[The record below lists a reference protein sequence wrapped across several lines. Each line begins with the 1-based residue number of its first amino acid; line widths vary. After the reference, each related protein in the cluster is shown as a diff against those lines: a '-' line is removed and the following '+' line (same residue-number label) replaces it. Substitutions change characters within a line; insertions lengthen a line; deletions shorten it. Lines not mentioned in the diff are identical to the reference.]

1 VATKNVLV
9 TGRPGIGKTTAVMR
23 AAEEL
28 RKAGL
33 RVGGFVSREER
44 KGGART
50 GFVIVDLETSEKA
63 YLARVGDGTPRIGK
77 YVVLVDELERV
88 GVAAI
93 KRALQSAQVV
103 VIDEIGPMELLSQSF
118 KQAVVEALNSAKPV
132 VATIHVRA
140 WKDPFGRSVLSRKDA
155 VLLEVY
161 VSNRAQIPR
170 EIVRLV
176 LAYIGASG
184 GGGARHPAVRA

>member
-1 VATKNVLV
+1 MVAKNVLV

-28 RKAGL
+28 RRAGM

-44 KGGART
+44 KEGVRT
-50 GFVIVDLETSEKA
+50 GFVIVDLETSEEA

-77 YVVLVDELERV
+77 YVVLVSELERV

-93 KRALQSAQVV
+93 KRALRTAQVI
-103 VIDEIGPMELLSQSF
+103 VIDEIGPMELLSHSF
-118 KQAVVEALNSAKPV
+118 KQAVLEALNSPKPV

-140 WKDPFGRSVLSRKDA
+140 REDPFGRSVLSRKDIA
-155 VLLEVY
+155 LLEVNA
-161 VSNRAQIPR
+161 SNRDRIPR

-176 LAYIGASG
+176 LTYAGASG
-184 GGGARHPAVRA
+184 GG